1 MSTHQKGLH
10 PAIIFAIATPV
21 MLWLTGRGVIVLQS
35 GELPGREVVAK
46 DDGTLII
53 GPGSSA
59 SIPDL
64 LHALRLG
71 AALYRWKRLPDRTR
85 LVLQAEA
92 ERVRSKD
99 ARARFFGF
107 SDGEIIISRTLA
119 GVPATAETAQE
130 EMDLFAL
137 PELLRWGVPIGPV
150 FMLTVLPFQ
159 VVLSAL
165 RLVWR
170 SS

>member
-10 PAIIFAIATPV
+10 PAIIFALATPV
-21 MLWLTGRGVIVLQS
+21 MLWLAGRGVIVVQS
-35 GELPGREVVAK
+35 GELQGREVVAR

-53 GPGSSA
+53 GPISCTSV
-59 SIPDL
+59 PDL

-71 AALYRWKRLPDRTR
+71 AALYRWKRLPDRDR
-85 LVLQAEA
+85 SVLQAEA
-92 ERVRSKD
+92 ERVRAED
-99 ARARFFGF
+99 ARARYFGF
-107 SDGEIIISRTLA
+107 SDAEIIISRTLA
-119 GVPATAETAQE
+119 SVPATARTAQE
-130 EMDLFAL
+130 EMDRFAL

-159 VVLSAL
+159 VVLAAL